1 MFRKRFPKSLRTLK
15 GMGAQ
20 RQKSKRRKINEIWFQ
35 NVAEKVVI
43 KKPKYLIKASQK
55 LDAKKKKKNQRRN
68 IREKL
73 KTTYLFLE

>member
-1 MFRKRFPKSLRTLK
+1 MFRKRFPKSLCTLK

-55 LDAKKKKKNQRRN
+55 LDAKKNQRRN

>member
-1 MFRKRFPKSLRTLK
+1 
-15 GMGAQ
+15 MGAQ

-55 LDAKKKKKNQRRN
+55 LDAKKKNQRRN

>member
-55 LDAKKKKKNQRRN
+55 LDAKRNQRRN

-73 KTTYLFLE
+73 KTTCLFLE